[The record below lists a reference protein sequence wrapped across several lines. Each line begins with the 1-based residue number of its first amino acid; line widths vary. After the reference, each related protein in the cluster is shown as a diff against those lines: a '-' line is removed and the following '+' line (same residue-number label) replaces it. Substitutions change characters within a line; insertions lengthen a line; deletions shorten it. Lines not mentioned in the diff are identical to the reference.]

1 MLESW
6 HLLLTPYQDL
16 SSWEKIGS
24 FLTKVLS
31 QLEFRNFKICEFLSS
46 SSYSVNYYFEKIT
59 KSSLQTFRRIIQ
71 SVLQIL
77 LQWRRSGIFIVNFEH
92 ISHFVLLFLLF
103 VNFEHVI
110 AGWVFSSEISEL
122 VLFFI
127 LVILICCIIFPS
139 PVLNIRM
146 PMPTV
151 SFFVQLDWN
160 YLSSECFLR
169 YMIETALRLN
179 VNWHLFLFFT
189 FLSAFLC
196 AFLHCLPYVANLF
209 LVLADQLC
217 IDFTHINSSS
227 ANPTK

>member
-6 HLLLTPYQDL
+6 HLLLTPYQTCL
-16 SSWEKIGS
+16 HGRRS
-24 FLTKVLS
+24 
-31 QLEFRNFKICEFLSS
+31 RNFKICEFQSS
-46 SSYSVNYYFEKIT
+46 SSCSVNYYFEKIT

-139 PVLNIRM
+139 PVLNIKM